1 MNRVSLGAQM
11 VKNLL
16 AVQETQI
23 QPLGQEDPL
32 EKGRAIHS
40 SIHSCLE
47 NPMDREAWQTIVHGV
62 AKNQT

>member
-1 MNRVSLGAQM
+1 M

-32 EKGRAIHS
+32 EKGIAIHS